1 MYGLYYFDYS
11 YFLFMLPALI
21 LSLYAQIKV
30 SSTFAKYSKIKNSN
44 GLTGSEAA
52 YKVLAQNGVTNV
64 AVEHI
69 SGSLNDH
76 FDPQTNI
83 IRLSDSVYS
92 SNSVA
97 AVGVAA
103 HEAGHAVQYANNYAP
118 MKFRRVLVPITNI
131 GSTLSIPLIF
141 IGLLLPIQ
149 YDFIVNIG
157 IALFSFAV
165 LFQLVTLP
173 VEFDASRRAIAT
185 LEQSGTLYD
194 EELIGAKKVLS
205 AAAMTY
211 LAATFSAVMSLFR
224 LILIAG
230 NRRGRD

>member
-173 VEFDASRRAIAT
+173 VEFDASRRAITT

-211 LAATFSAVMSLFR
+211 LAATFAAVMSLFR

>member
-1 MYGLYYFDYS
+1 MYGFYYFDYS

-21 LSLYAQIKV
+21 LSLYAQ
-30 SSTFAKYSKIKNSN
+30 NSN

-52 YKVLAQNGVTNV
+52 YKVLTQNGVTNV

-69 SGSLNDH
+69 SGNLSDH

>member
-1 MYGLYYFDYS
+1 
-11 YFLFMLPALI
+11 MLPALI

-173 VEFDASRRAIAT
+173 VEFDASRRAIAPIVW
-185 LEQSGTLYD
+185 LP
-194 EELIGAKKVLS
+194 
-205 AAAMTY
+205 
-211 LAATFSAVMSLFR
+211 FSFQKF
-224 LILIAG
+224 
-230 NRRGRD
+230 

>member
-1 MYGLYYFDYS
+1 MYGFYYFDYS

-30 SSTFAKYSKIKNSN
+30 NSTFAKYSKIKNSN

-52 YKVLAQNGVTNV
+52 YKVLTQNGVTNV

-69 SGSLNDH
+69 SGNLSDH

-92 SNSVA
+92 SNSVE